1 MKTLPATKD
10 QIRLLPGLV
19 DYDGPIAMLEFNVI
33 NVSLISQNS
42 GFIMVEIILQ
52 RRYFY
57 HLATTYFPTFCLIVI
72 TEMLLFINEEHFEA
86 VIMVALTTLLVM
98 YTLHQSISSQLPKTS
113 YMKMIDI
120 WLMFCLTVPFLVFV
134 AEVVSETLRYRR
146 DQKACK
152 ATEALNHYDSRGQSL
167 VRKRSLFGRRV
178 SNERSPD
185 KSNTTQSREGLVNE
199 ARLKIVIND
208 VDQHQSYVNEK
219 KRRKTN
225 CGKSLANKFL
235 ISKRIFIPF
244 LTLIF
249 IAWYIVLA
257 IFI

>member
-1 MKTLPATKD
+1 
-10 QIRLLPGLV
+10 
-19 DYDGPIAMLEFNVI
+19 MLEFNVM
-33 NVSLISQNS
+33 NVTLISQHP

-146 DQKACK
+146 NQAACK
-152 ATEALNHYDSRGQSL
+152 AAEALNHRDSRGESL
-167 VRKRSLFGRRV
+167 VRKRSLFGKRL
-178 SNERSPD
+178 SDQRSPD
-185 KSNTTQSREGLVNE
+185 HSKQIQCGDGLTNDERV
-199 ARLKIVIND
+199 KIVIND
-208 VDQHQSYVNEK
+208 GGKNQTYISENK
-219 KRRKTN
+219 MTKN
-225 CGKSLANKFL
+225 SCGKSLTYKFL
-235 ISKRIFIPF
+235 ISKRILIPF

-249 IAWYIVLA
+249 IAWYILLA
-257 IFI
+257 ICI

>member
-1 MKTLPATKD
+1 
-10 QIRLLPGLV
+10 
-19 DYDGPIAMLEFNVI
+19 MLEFNVM
-33 NVSLISQNS
+33 NVTLISKRFD
-42 GFIMVEIILQ
+42 FIMVEIILQ

-120 WLMFCLTVPFLVFV
+120 WLMFCLTIPFLVFV

-146 DQKACK
+146 NQAACK
-152 ATEALNHYDSRGQSL
+152 AAEAANHHDSQRQSL
-167 VRKRSLFGRRV
+167 VRRRSLFGKRLSDV
-178 SNERSPD
+178 KSPEHP
-185 KSNTTQSREGLVNE
+185 KPRPSGEALVNDE
-199 ARLKIVIND
+199 RLNIVIND
-208 VDQHQSYVNEK
+208 VDIHQNYVDKDK
-219 KRRKTN
+219 KVKSS
-225 CGKSLANKFL
+225 CGKSLSYKFL
-235 ISKRIFIPF
+235 VSKRIFIPF

-249 IAWYIVLA
+249 ITWYILLA
-257 IFI
+257 ICI